1 MCSPELCVHSREPA
15 FFWEWLIISDSE
27 LGVKSSSLK
36 RHWRFLQ
43 GAGPFPALCWCHGF
57 LPGFPSCWWLWI
69 NLAVFSGPYRAEM
82 WHLCALLGLH
92 YHCPL
97 HWGDDVVRALPAQL
111 FSVLCCLVLSQNTQS
126 VFCLVFSLSVSF
138 AIDIMITLIFFH
150 WALLCVLLQEVL
162 TTSLHF
168 EVFEGF
174 YLLADK
180 RDTVS
185 GKSRHGLGH
194 TACPR
199 CLLTWPGKCFTKKG

>member
-1 MCSPELCVHSREPA
+1 MCSPELCVHSQEPA

-27 LGVKSSSLK
+27 VGVKSSSLK

-69 NLAVFSGPYRAEM
+69 NLAVFSGPYGAEM

-138 AIDIMITLIFFH
+138 AIDIIITLIFFPLGTPLCTSARSFDNFLAF
-150 WALLCVLLQEVL
+150 WSVWRLLSACWNTIQ
-162 TTSLHF
+162 
-168 EVFEGF
+168 
-174 YLLADK
+174 
-180 RDTVS
+180 
-185 GKSRHGLGH
+185 GH
-194 TACPR
+194 SQ
-199 CLLTWPGKCFTKKG
+199 WQK